1 MRPETSSSFI
11 DCTVLTDC
19 IGRVILK
26 LASKYTNSS
35 FFSWCSFLTQTS
47 SKVETSEVGGIVVV
61 EGCFRV
67 TTSAQANNPTAM
79 TLEIKIPIFK
89 GYVKKFKEKDGDF

>member
-1 MRPETSSSFI
+1 MS
-11 DCTVLTDC
+11 V
-19 IGRVILK
+19 
-26 LASKYTNSS
+26 
-35 FFSWCSFLTQTS
+35 
-47 SKVETSEVGGIVVV
+47 IVVV